1 MILLRDTI
9 KFRMLVMVGACLGLI
24 VLLLVVISIYRTN
37 KNTNLV
43 SAEAQTL
50 LKDSA
55 NKMLLAESALQRSS
69 VQKHFQAGYHGG
81 LDLADNAVQFRRM
94 ILGGDLEAL
103 TARRELTKLVADRL
117 VRHSE
122 LLSLY
127 VVFEPNSLDGHDND
141 FIGRKELG
149 SNETGRF
156 SIYAAQQDGRLVL
169 QPTPEALIAD
179 TTIMLDGTPF
189 NKWYTCPKLTGKP
202 CLLSPYFDE
211 SSGRKTLITTLS
223 FPLIEDG
230 KVLGVVG
237 MDVSLESVQQLVQES
252 SKKLFGGEGQVSI
265 FSPTGL
271 LAGHS
276 GDAKKL
282 GLQLVQAGVGD
293 ALNLESSVKSGL
305 TFLGVI
311 NNTQRVAV
319 PVQPIP
325 GSSYWGVVLD
335 IPSNVVM
342 QPANAL
348 KIKLDERNFVDTAWS
363 AVYGLV
369 ALFFGLIIILVI
381 ARKITVPIHRISEML
396 REVAGSGG
404 DLTKRLQY
412 SRNDELGML
421 VMWFNAFL
429 DKLQPMMSEL
439 KRLVLDAHTNADRS
453 AIISSKISTEMQQ
466 QYREIDQA
474 ATASNEMSSSAQE
487 VACGAARAADATGV
501 ASIATQDGLRV
512 IRLTSETIEGL
523 AEDLSIAMSKI
534 EGLTGSSERI
544 GNVLGVI
551 QAVAEQTNLLAL
563 NAAIEAARAGE
574 AGRGFAVVAD
584 EVRNLAS
591 NTSDSIEEIR
601 DVIQQLQRNTLETVS
616 AMKKGSAQAGVAVKH
631 VNQAS
636 DAFDRIKES
645 VGIISEMNFQI
656 AAAVEEQSRV
666 AEEVSQNVVTIR
678 DVTESLSAQAQESQ
692 KVSRSINSLAIKQQA
707 LANQFLT

>member
-1 MILLRDTI
+1 MILLRDSI

-24 VLLLVVISIYRTN
+24 VLLLVSISIYRTS
-37 KNTNLV
+37 KNTDLA
-43 SAEAQTL
+43 SAEAQEL
-50 LKDSA
+50 LKGSA
-55 NKMLLAESALQRSS
+55 NKLLLAEGALQSS
-69 VQKHFQAGYHGG
+69 LVQKYFQAGYQSGV
-81 LDLADNAVQFRRM
+81 DLAGSAVQFRRM
-94 ILGGDLEAL
+94 VLGGDLEAV
-103 TARRELTKLVADRL
+103 TARRELTKLVADNL
-117 VRHSE
+117 ALHSD

-127 VVFEPNSLDGHDND
+127 IVFEPNSLDGRDND

-149 SNETGRF
+149 SNEAGRF

-179 TTIMLDGTPF
+179 TTIMLDGTHF
-189 NKWYTCPKLTGKP
+189 NKWYTCPKSTGKP

-223 FPLIEDG
+223 FPLIENG
-230 KVLGVVG
+230 RVLGVVG
-237 MDVSLESVQQLVQES
+237 MDVSLESVQQLVEGS
-252 SKKLFGGEGQVSI
+252 SKKLFDGEGQVSI
-265 FSPTGL
+265 FSPSGL

-282 GLQLVQAGVGD
+282 GLQLVEAGVGD
-293 ALNLESSVKSGL
+293 ALKLERSIKSGL
-305 TFLGVI
+305 TSLGVI
-311 NNTQRVAV
+311 NNSQRVTVA
-319 PVQPIP
+319 VQPIP
-325 GSSYWGVVLD
+325 GSSYWGIVLD
-335 IPSNVVM
+335 IPSDVVM

-348 KIKLDERNFVDTAWS
+348 KVKLDERNFIDAAWS
-363 AVYGLV
+363 SVSGLA
-369 ALFFGLIIILVI
+369 ALVFGLIMVRLI
-381 ARKITVPIHRISEML
+381 ARRITVPIHHISEML
-396 REVAGSGG
+396 REVAGVGG

-412 SRNDELGML
+412 PRNDELGVL

-439 KRLVLDAHTNADRS
+439 KRLVLEAHSNADRS
-453 AIISSKISTEMQQ
+453 AIISSKINMEMQQ

-474 ATASNEMSSSAQE
+474 AIASNEMSSSAQE
-487 VACGAARAADATGV
+487 VACSATRAADATGV

-512 IRLTSETIEGL
+512 IRSTSETIESL
-523 AEDLSIAMSKI
+523 AKDLSLAMSKI

-544 GNVLGVI
+544 GNVLEVI

-591 NTSDSIEEIR
+591 STSDSIEEIR

-616 AMKKGSAQAGVAVKH
+616 AMKKGSAQASVAVRD
-631 VNQAS
+631 VCLAS
-636 DAFDRIKES
+636 GAFDRIKES

-666 AEEVSQNVVTIR
+666 AGEVSQNVVTIR

-692 KVSRSINSLAIKQQA
+692 EISRSINSLAIKQQV
-707 LANQFLT
+707 LANQFVT

>member
-1 MILLRDTI
+1 MILLRDSI

-24 VLLLVVISIYRTN
+24 VLLLVSISIYRTS
-37 KNTNLV
+37 KNTDLA
-43 SAEAQTL
+43 SAEAQEL
-50 LKDSA
+50 LKGSA
-55 NKMLLAESALQRSS
+55 NKLLLAEGALQSS
-69 VQKHFQAGYHGG
+69 LVQKYFQAGYQSGV
-81 LDLADNAVQFRRM
+81 DLAGSAVQFRRM
-94 ILGGDLEAL
+94 VLGGDLEAV
-103 TARRELTKLVADRL
+103 TARRELTKLVADNL
-117 VRHSE
+117 ALHSD

-127 VVFEPNSLDGHDND
+127 IVFEPNSLDGRDND

-149 SNETGRF
+149 SNEAGRF

-179 TTIMLDGTPF
+179 TTIMLDGTHF
-189 NKWYTCPKLTGKP
+189 NKWYTCPKSTGKP

-223 FPLIEDG
+223 FPLIENG
-230 KVLGVVG
+230 RVLGVVG
-237 MDVSLESVQQLVQES
+237 MDVSLESVQQLVEGS
-252 SKKLFGGEGQVSI
+252 SKKLFDGEGQVSI
-265 FSPTGL
+265 FSPSGL

-282 GLQLVQAGVGD
+282 GLQLVEAGVGD
-293 ALNLESSVKSGL
+293 ALKLERSIKSGL
-305 TFLGVI
+305 TSLGVI
-311 NNTQRVAV
+311 NNSQRVTVA
-319 PVQPIP
+319 VQPIP
-325 GSSYWGVVLD
+325 GSSYWGIVLD
-335 IPSNVVM
+335 IPSDVVM

-348 KIKLDERNFVDTAWS
+348 KVKLDERNFIDTAWS
-363 AVYGLV
+363 SVSGLA
-369 ALFFGLIIILVI
+369 ALVFGLIMVRLI
-381 ARKITVPIHRISEML
+381 ARRIIVPIHHISEML
-396 REVAGSGG
+396 REVAGVGG

-412 SRNDELGML
+412 PRNDELGVL

-439 KRLVLDAHTNADRS
+439 KRLVLEAHSNADRS
-453 AIISSKISTEMQQ
+453 AIISSKINMEMQQ

-474 ATASNEMSSSAQE
+474 AIASNEMSSSAQE
-487 VACGAARAADATGV
+487 VACSATRAADATGV
-501 ASIATQDGLRV
+501 ASIAAQDGLRV
-512 IRLTSETIEGL
+512 IRSTSETIESL
-523 AEDLSIAMSKI
+523 AKDLSLAMSKI

-544 GNVLGVI
+544 GNVLEVI

-616 AMKKGSAQAGVAVKH
+616 AMKKGSAQASVAVRD
-631 VNQAS
+631 VCLAS
-636 DAFDRIKES
+636 GAFNRIKES

-666 AEEVSQNVVTIR
+666 AGEVSQNVVTIR

-692 KVSRSINSLAIKQQA
+692 EISRSINSLAIKQQV
-707 LANQFLT
+707 LANQFVT

>member
-1 MILLRDTI
+1 MILFRDSI
-9 KFRMLVMVGACLGLI
+9 KFRMLMMVGVCLCVI
-24 VLLLVVISIYRTN
+24 VLVLVVISIYRTN

-50 LKDSA
+50 LKDAA
-55 NKMLLAESALQRSS
+55 NKMLLAEGALQISS
-69 VQKHFQAGYHGG
+69 VQQYFQAGYQSG
-81 LDLADNAVQFRRM
+81 LDLASNAVQFRRM
-94 ILGGDLEAL
+94 VRSGDLEPV
-103 TARRELTKLVADRL
+103 TARRELTRLVADSL
-117 VRHSE
+117 SLHPE

-127 VVFEPNSLDGHDND
+127 VVFEPNSLDGND
-141 FIGRKELG
+141 AGFVGRNELG
-149 SNETGRF
+149 SNEAGRF
-156 SIYAAQQDGRLVL
+156 SIYAAQQDGRLVM

-179 TTIMLDGTPF
+179 TTIMLDGTQF
-189 NKWYTCPKLTGKP
+189 NKWYTCPKSTGKP

-223 FPLIEDG
+223 FPIIEDE
-230 KVLGVVG
+230 KVLGVLG
-237 MDVSLESVQQLVQES
+237 MDISLESVQQLVQES
-252 SKKLFGGEGQVSI
+252 SKKLFDGAGEVSI

-282 GLQLVQAGVGD
+282 GLPLVQAGVGD
-293 ALNLESSVKSGL
+293 VLNLEKAVKNGL
-305 TFLGVI
+305 TSLVVI

-335 IPSNVVM
+335 IPSDVVM

-348 KIKLDERNFVDTAWS
+348 RIKLDERNFVDAAWS
-363 AVYGLV
+363 SLYGLV
-369 ALFFGLIIILVI
+369 ALVFGLLMVLVI
-381 ARKITVPIHRISEML
+381 ARRITVPIHRISEML
-396 REVAGSGG
+396 KEIAGSGG

-412 SRNDELGML
+412 PRNDELGVL
-421 VMWFNAFL
+421 VMWFNTFL
-429 DKLQPMMSEL
+429 DKLQPMMADL
-439 KRLVLDAHTNADRS
+439 KRLVLEAHRTADRS

-466 QYREIDQA
+466 QYREIDHA
-474 ATASNEMSSSAQE
+474 ATASNEMSLSAQE
-487 VACGAARAADATGV
+487 VACSTTRAADATGL

-512 IRLTSETIEGL
+512 IRSTSETIEGL
-523 AEDLSIAMSKI
+523 AKDLFTAMSKI
-534 EGLTGSSERI
+534 EGLAGSSERI
-544 GNVLGVI
+544 GNVLEVI

-563 NAAIEAARAGE
+563 NAAIEAARAGD

-584 EVRNLAS
+584 EVRNLAR

-616 AMKKGSAQAGVAVKH
+616 AMKKGSAQASVAVKH
-631 VNQAS
+631 VSQAS
-636 DAFDRIKES
+636 EAFDRINES

-678 DVTESLSAQAQESQ
+678 DVTESLSSQAQESQ
-692 KVSRSINSLAIKQQA
+692 QVSKSINSLAIKQQA
-707 LANQFLT
+707 LANQFVT

>member
-1 MILLRDTI
+1 MILLRDSI

-24 VLLLVVISIYRTN
+24 VLLLVSISIYRTN
-37 KNTNLV
+37 KNTDLA
-43 SAEAQTL
+43 SAEAQEL
-50 LKDSA
+50 LKGSA
-55 NKMLLAESALQRSS
+55 NKLLLAEGVLQSS
-69 VQKHFQAGYHGG
+69 LVQKYFQAGYQSGV
-81 LDLADNAVQFRRM
+81 DLAGSAVQFRRM
-94 ILGGDLEAL
+94 VLGGDLEAV
-103 TARRELTKLVADRL
+103 TARRELTKLVADNL
-117 VRHSE
+117 ALHSE

-127 VVFEPNSLDGHDND
+127 IVFEPNSLDGRDND
-141 FIGRKELG
+141 FIGLKELG
-149 SNETGRF
+149 SNEAGRF

-179 TTIMLDGTPF
+179 TTTMLDGTHF
-189 NKWYTCPKLTGKP
+189 NKWYTCPKSTGKP

-223 FPLIEDG
+223 FPLIADG
-230 KVLGVVG
+230 RVLGVVG
-237 MDVSLESVQQLVQES
+237 MDVSLESVQQLVEES
-252 SKKLFGGEGQVSI
+252 SKKLFDGEGQVSI

-282 GLQLVQAGVGD
+282 GLQLVRAGVGD
-293 ALNLESSVKSGL
+293 ALKLESSIKSGL
-305 TFLGVI
+305 TSLGVI
-311 NNTQRVAV
+311 NNSQRVTVA
-319 PVQPIP
+319 VQPIP
-325 GSSYWGVVLD
+325 GSSYWGIVLD
-335 IPSNVVM
+335 IPSDVVM

-348 KIKLDERNFVDTAWS
+348 KVKLDARNFVDAAWS
-363 AVYGLV
+363 SVSGLA
-369 ALFFGLIIILVI
+369 ALVFGLIMVSLI
-381 ARKITVPIHRISEML
+381 ARRITVPIHHISEML
-396 REVAGSGG
+396 REVAGVGG

-412 SRNDELGML
+412 PRNDELGVL

-439 KRLVLDAHTNADRS
+439 KRLVLEAHSNADRS
-453 AIISSKISTEMQQ
+453 AIISSKINMEMQQ

-474 ATASNEMSSSAQE
+474 ATASNEMSSSARE
-487 VACGAARAADATGV
+487 VSCSATRAADATGV

-512 IRLTSETIEGL
+512 IRSTSETIESL
-523 AEDLSIAMSKI
+523 AKDLSLAMSKI
-534 EGLTGSSERI
+534 EGLAGSSERI
-544 GNVLGVI
+544 GNVLEVI

-616 AMKKGSAQAGVAVKH
+616 AMKKGSTQASVAVRH
-631 VNQAS
+631 VCQAS
-636 DAFDRIKES
+636 GAFDRIKES

-692 KVSRSINSLAIKQQA
+692 EISRSINSLAIKQQA
-707 LANQFLT
+707 LANQFVT